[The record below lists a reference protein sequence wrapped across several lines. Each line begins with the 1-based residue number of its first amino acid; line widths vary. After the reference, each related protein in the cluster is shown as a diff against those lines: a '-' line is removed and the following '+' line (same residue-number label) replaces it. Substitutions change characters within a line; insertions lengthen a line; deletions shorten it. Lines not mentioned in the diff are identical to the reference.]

1 MYPGFMHCL
10 GNYLHGFST
19 CSIPSHIF
27 QVTPA
32 AHHHSMPVKQHFFR
46 EWFSKRPVEI
56 NHHLSDSS
64 LCWPNPSLVR
74 SQSQLLADRGLHANP
89 IQNFTFDFRSRDRFR
104 AHRLDGEL
112 IALLI
117 SEMAYSADEHSSAN
131 QELLLCSLQAC
142 SVPLKGR
149 PVRLLPVPRH
159 ER

>member
-1 MYPGFMHCL
+1 MHPGFMHRL
-10 GNYLHGFST
+10 GNYLHGFGT

-32 AHHHSMPVKQHFFR
+32 AHHHPMPTKQHFFR
-46 EWFSKRPVEI
+46 EWFSKGAVEI
-56 NHHLSDSS
+56 NHYLSD
-64 LCWPNPSLVR
+64 PSLRRPNSPLVG

-117 SEMAYSADEHSSAN
+117 SEMAYSANEHASAN
-131 QELLLCSLQAC
+131 EELLLRSLQA
-142 SVPLKGR
+142 SFVPLKGR